1 MKFPRSAWRAL
12 LLLACCVPALARVET
27 LEAIPLRFRLAEEVI
42 PILQPLLPAGAA
54 LSGAGDVLLI
64 RADDA
69 TIQQV
74 RSALATIDRAPRQ
87 LLITVGQS
95 AGDTTRHAGVTGSA
109 TVAAGDVQVGV
120 NRPPGSDSG
129 AQVVIR
135 GQQTR
140 EDVRS
145 TSSVS
150 TLEGREA
157 YVAVGESHP
166 FTSTSVVGDGHRGA
180 EYSRHTGYRDLRT
193 GFFATPR
200 VSGDRVTLEIA
211 PSQQQLGSG
220 ARSTVV
226 STRTVTTTVSGRLG
240 EWIELGGVEQTREGT
255 STGLV
260 TWGAR
265 SDLTQYSAWV
275 KVEEIR

>member
-1 MKFPRSAWRAL
+1 MSTWAHAD
-12 LLLACCVPALARVET
+12 T
-27 LEAIPLRFRLAEEVI
+27 LEAIPLQFRLAEEVI

-54 LSGAGDVLLI
+54 LTGAGDVLLI
-64 RADDA
+64 RADEA
-69 TIQQV
+69 TIRQV
-74 RSALATIDRAPRQ
+74 RSALAAIDRAPRQ

-95 AGDTTRHAGVTGSA
+95 TGGVTRRAGVAGSG
-109 TVAAGDVQVGV
+109 TVATDDVQVGV
-120 NRPPGSDSG
+120 NRPPGRETG
-129 AQVVIR
+129 AQVVVQ
-135 GQQTR
+135 GQATR

-145 TSSVS
+145 TSTVT

-157 YVAVGESHP
+157 YVAVGESRP
-166 FTSTSVVGDGHRGA
+166 FTSTSVVDGGHRGA
-180 EYSRHTGYRDLRT
+180 VYSRSTGDYDVQS

-200 VSGDRVTLEIA
+200 VSGDRVTLEIS
-211 PSQQQLGSG
+211 PTQQHLGTS
-220 ARSTVV
+220 ARSVAI
-226 STRTVTTTVSGRLG
+226 STETLTTTVSGKLG
-240 EWIELGGVEQTREGT
+240 EWIELGGVEGTRESA